1 MDRRQ
6 ILILTGGDPTPVP
19 TPEWHPD
26 AVTVIAADSGLGLA
40 AALGVSADLV
50 VGDMDSVD
58 PAALVAAERAGA
70 QVQRH
75 PVAKDATDLEL
86 ALDAA
91 LAMGPAD
98 VTVVG
103 GHGGRLDHFLGNALL
118 LAAERYAPL
127 TIQARMGG
135 ATVTVVRAG
144 TVELAGGP
152 GGLISLLPVHGPAY
166 GVRTEGLRFP
176 LRDEDLLP
184 GLTRGVS
191 NVFESTLAR
200 VSLRSGVLLAVQP

>member
-1 MDRRQ
+1 M
-6 ILILTGGDPTPVP
+6 
-19 TPEWHPD
+19 
-26 AVTVIAADSGLGLA
+26 TVIAADSGLGLA
-40 AALGVSADLV
+40 AALGVCADLV

-58 PAALVAAERAGA
+58 PAALAAAEHAGA

-91 LAMGPAD
+91 LALGPAD

-135 ATVTVVRAG
+135 ATVTSCGQGRSSWRAG
-144 TVELAGGP
+144 RAG
-152 GGLISLLPVHGPAY
+152 
-166 GVRTEGLRFP
+166 
-176 LRDEDLLP
+176 
-184 GLTRGVS
+184 
-191 NVFESTLAR
+191 
-200 VSLRSGVLLAVQP
+200 